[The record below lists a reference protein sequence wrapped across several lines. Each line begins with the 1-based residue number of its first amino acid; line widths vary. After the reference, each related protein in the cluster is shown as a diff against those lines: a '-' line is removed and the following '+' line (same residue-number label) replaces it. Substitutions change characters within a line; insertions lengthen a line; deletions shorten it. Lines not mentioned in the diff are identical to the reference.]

1 MIQRRSRK
9 LSTFVLP
16 LTVSMVVLVGGGCAG
31 LAFLLAGDS
40 GITGRVLGGGCGT
53 IDPSQPPPDCGYS
66 PIEGSFTVREA
77 DCQTVVTRVTSE
89 PDGTFRVS
97 LLPGTYCIRE
107 ALVGP
112 VVVTPGEYTEVTVA
126 FEAE

>member
-1 MIQRRSRK
+1 MVPTRFGK

-16 LTVSMVVLVGGGCAG
+16 LTASMVVLAAGGCAG
-31 LAFLLAGDS
+31 LVFLLAGDS
-40 GITGRVLGGGCGT
+40 GITGQVVGGGCGT

-66 PIEGSFTVREA
+66 PIEGSFTVYET

-89 PDGTFRVS
+89 PDGAFRVS

-107 ALVGP
+107 TLMGP
-112 VVVTPGEYTEVTVA
+112 VVVTPGEYTEVTVV